1 MLGRVGGWSIISKR
15 NLYLAGDSIY
25 LIVDVIFY
33 SGKRNTLPVRKYRPD
48 IIVDGMEDSY
58 WGITFTDIDL
68 SDFDVACIAEIKFT
82 FQPKHYAE
90 VSIGQTFKIMEG
102 ANQVGE
108 GKILFIE
115 TE

>member
-1 MLGRVGGWSIISKR
+1 MNLCLGDGNV
-15 NLYLAGDSIY
+15 Y
-25 LIVDVIFY
+25 LIADVIFY
-33 SGKRNTLPVRKYRPD
+33 SGKRKHLPVRAYRPD
-48 IIVDGMEDSY
+48 IIVDGIEDSY

-68 SDFDVACIAEIKFT
+68 SDFDVACTAEIKFT
-82 FQPKHYAE
+82 FQPKHYTE

-115 TE
+115 T

>member
-1 MLGRVGGWSIISKR
+1 
-15 NLYLAGDSIY
+15 
-25 LIVDVIFY
+25 LIADVIFY
-33 SGKRNTLPVRKYRPD
+33 IGKINTLPVRNYRTD
-48 IIVDGMEDSY
+48 IIVEGIEDSY

-68 SDFDVACIAEIKFT
+68 SDFDVGCIAEIKFT
-82 FQPKHYAE
+82 FRPKHYAE